1 LSKIP
6 AYATGKAAVASFTKW
21 LAVYYAHLGVRVNAL
36 APGFFMTEQ
45 LRFLHTDQATGEPK
59 ERSKQIMA
67 QTPFKRYG
75 EPSELVGTVV
85 WLLTEAPSFVTGTL
99 IPVDGGFAV
108 YSIEAPGGSG
118 RRRSSPYSTAQ
129 RLRVAAHPV
138 LLPFVGFCL
147 HPAIL
152 GVVWRY
158 PNLLPKGGRLM
169 RRVTLV
175 VMAFLLVGSLAFAG
189 GGQEEQAQPEAQA
202 MEGFNWKAYEGT
214 DINVIVNKHPWVDI
228 VQPKISE
235 FEELTGID
243 VSLDVYPEDQ
253 FRTKRTVEMV
263 SGTSVIDVFMMMPGN
278 SLAQYHTNGW
288 VEPLNRFF
296 EDENLLWPEY
306 EMDDFYASALGAGN
320 RASATSQWID
330 FAHSFGAD
338 WLDADG
344 NAAIGSPESIAATEF
359 YGRLLRE
366 YGPRSAP
373 SNSWYESI
381 LIFMQGEAAMVY
393 DASVFRPNY
402 EDPEQS
408 QIHDKVGYAII
419 PEGPA
424 GRVPHTSNW
433 GLAIYSGSENKE
445 ASWLFIQWA
454 TSKAMALAGQLEGLP
469 SARASAWSSEEF
481 KSRDTS
487 PEWTERSMR
496 SYELAS
502 PIWNPPII
510 NVGEARDAAGS
521 MIVAAILGEDVEAA
535 AAEAE
540 AEMNSIIADEQP

>member
-1 LSKIP
+1 MK
-6 AYATGKAAVASFTKW
+6 
-21 LAVYYAHLGVRVNAL
+21 
-36 APGFFMTEQ
+36 
-45 LRFLHTDQATGEPK
+45 
-59 ERSKQIMA
+59 
-67 QTPFKRYG
+67 
-75 EPSELVGTVV
+75 
-85 WLLTEAPSFVTGTL
+85 
-99 IPVDGGFAV
+99 
-108 YSIEAPGGSG
+108 
-118 RRRSSPYSTAQ
+118 
-129 RLRVAAHPV
+129 
-138 LLPFVGFCL
+138 
-147 HPAIL
+147 
-152 GVVWRY
+152 
-158 PNLLPKGGRLM
+158 
-169 RRVTLV
+169 RVTLV
-175 VMAFLLVGSLAFAG
+175 VMALLLVGSLAFAG

-228 VQPKISE
+228 VQPQIGE

-288 VEPLNRFF
+288 VEPLNQFF

-306 EMDDFYASALGAGN
+306 DMDDFYASALGAGERGGEN
-320 RASATSQWID
+320 FTIPLLLETSLLAYNKEIFEEYGVEVPQTMEELEEVARTIYEESNGETYGITLRGKRASATSQWID

-338 WLDADG
+338 WLDEDG
-344 NAAIGSPESIAATEF
+344 NAAIGSDESIAATEF

-381 LIFMQGEAAMVY
+381 SIFMQGEAAMVY

-408 QIHDKVGYAII
+408 QIHDKVGYAVI

-424 GRVPHTSNW
+424 GRVPHISNW

-481 KSRDTS
+481 KSKDTS
-487 PEWTERSMR
+487 PEWTEASMR
-496 SYELAS
+496 AYELAS

-521 MIVAAILGEDVEAA
+521 MIVAAILGEDVAA
-535 AAEAE
+535 AAADAE
-540 AEMNSIIADEQP
+540 AEMDSIIADEQ